1 MPSNRVT
8 CAYKA
13 RAKAGISSTT
23 IMSAA
28 VVLCLAACVGAD
40 QPDVLLK
47 RAEAAYRQGDDKAA
61 IIDVKTALQ
70 KNPALMPAR
79 ALLARL
85 HNRAF
90 DAAAAEKEIGKA
102 VELGFDP
109 QQALPVLGRALL
121 LQNKFQQ
128 LLDASAASA
137 AANTATPEVLSMR
150 GAAFAALR
158 LPQQAEQAYRLA
170 LAREPDQIAALT
182 GLGQQAMRAG
192 DTAIALG
199 YGARLVAAHPQAAD
213 AWMFQGD
220 LAYALRRQD
229 AALAAYN
236 RVLALEP
243 GRASAHVLKG
253 YLLVAKGDLKGAAV
267 AMQAAGKAAP
277 GSLVALY
284 GQAMLDYNAGRYKSA
299 LDHLQTIRSR
309 PVEHPP
315 SVLLSGAVQLAL
327 GSLSQAEQDL
337 LRYLVS
343 APDNAYARQLLA
355 TCLLNQGRPQEAV
368 TQLLPLLGP
377 QADNAV
383 LTLAGKAYMASANF
397 VGASAMFER
406 ASKAKPDSAPLRTAL
421 GVSRLAQGQDE
432 LALADLAAGAA
443 LEHGTTSV
451 ARLAL
456 ATTAL
461 QLGRH
466 EQALAALTALEHD
479 TPADPAPV
487 YLRGAVYDAMHEP
500 VKARTA
506 YERALVLRAGYFL
519 ALQALVQMDV
529 AQGDLNAAELRLA
542 AVVKA
547 EPRNVAA
554 LTLLAGLV
562 HTRGRADAALG
573 WLRQAAAVDPAA
585 PAPAVGLARALLAD
599 GGQRHAGEA
608 LTLMRTFQPA
618 LPDHPELLDVLGL
631 AQLAT
636 GDTGGALESYGRLTA
651 LAPRNPLA
659 YTRLAAVYA
668 RRGDPAAA
676 ERGLDRAVALLPTY
690 LPAQLALALLHARQG
705 RPAKALAVA
714 HQLQRQEVNAAAGY
728 SMEGDL
734 RSVTAPQ
741 GALVA
746 YERAFALQPTTALL
760 IRQHILLTQAGRGA
774 LAAERMDAWQRAHRN
789 DAEAAAYLAQAY
801 IYAQQ
806 YPAAIGQLLPALRQ
820 RPDDAVLLNNL
831 AYAYQQAGNP
841 LARDTA
847 EHAYRV
853 APRSVAVMDT
863 LAWILLDSG
872 EHARA
877 LPLLRLAVAQAPAA
891 PAYRYHLAAALLQS
905 GDRTGARREVDQL
918 LDSKQQFAQI
928 EQVRMLRK
936 RLDSGPGAG

>member
-1 MPSNRVT
+1 MPSNRFTRT
-8 CAYKA
+8 CQ
-13 RAKAGISSTT
+13 AGASFSTL
-23 IMSAA
+23 MSAA
-28 VVLCLAACVGAD
+28 MVLCLAACVGAE
-40 QPDVLLK
+40 QPDVLLQ
-47 RAEAAYRQGDDKAA
+47 RAEAAYRQGNDKAA
-61 IIDVKTALQ
+61 IIDVKSALQ
-70 KNPALMPAR
+70 KNPGLMPAR

-102 VELGFDP
+102 VELGYDP
-109 QQALPVLGRALL
+109 QLALPVLGRALL
-121 LQNKFQQ
+121 LQNKFQP
-128 LLDASAASA
+128 LLDASAAIA
-137 AANTATPEVLSMR
+137 AAGTATPEVLSMR
-150 GAAFAALR
+150 GDAFAALR
-158 LPQQAEQAYRLA
+158 QPEQAEQAYRLA

-192 DTAIALG
+192 DTAAAQR
-199 YGARLVAAHPQAAD
+199 YGAQLVAAHPQAAD

-229 AALAAYN
+229 AALTAYN
-236 RVLALEP
+236 RVLALDP

-337 LRYLVS
+337 RLYLVS

-368 TQLLPLLGP
+368 AQLLPLLGP
-377 QADNAV
+377 QADNTV

-397 VGASAMFER
+397 VGASTMFER
-406 ASKAKPDSAPLRTAL
+406 ASKAAPDSAPLRTAL
-421 GVSRLAQGQDE
+421 GASRLAQGQDE
-432 LALADLAAGAA
+432 QALADLAAGAS
-443 LEHGTTSV
+443 LEHGKASA

-456 ATTAL
+456 ASTAL

-466 EQALAALTALEHD
+466 AQALAALVALEHD

-487 YLRGAVYDAMHEP
+487 YLRGAVYHAMAEP
-500 VKARTA
+500 AQARLL
-506 YERALVLRAGYFL
+506 YERALVLRPGYFL

-529 AQGDLNAAELRLA
+529 AQGDFNSAEQRVA
-542 AVVKA
+542 AVAKA

-554 LTLLAGLV
+554 LTLLAELAR
-562 HTRGRADAALG
+562 TRGRPDAALG

-585 PAPAVGLARALLAD
+585 PAPALGLARALLAD
-599 GGQRHAGEA
+599 GDRRHAGEA
-608 LTLMRTFQPA
+608 LTLMRTLQTA
-618 LPDHPELLDVLGL
+618 HPDHPELLDVLGL
-631 AQLAT
+631 AQLALD
-636 GDTGGALESYGRLTA
+636 DTGGALESYGRLTA

-659 YTRLAAVYA
+659 YTRLAVVYT
-668 RRGDPAAA
+668 RRSDPAAA
-676 ERGLDRAVALLPTY
+676 ERALDRAVALQPAY
-690 LPAQLALALLHARQG
+690 LPAQLALALLHTRQG
-705 RPAKALAVA
+705 RPARALAVA
-714 HQLQRQEVNAAAGY
+714 QQLQRQPINAAAGY

-734 RSVTAPQ
+734 RSVAAPKV
-741 GALVA
+741 ALAA
-746 YERAFALQPTTALL
+746 YDRAFALQPTVALL
-760 IRQHILLTQAGRGA
+760 IRQHILLTQTGQGA
-774 LAAERMDAWQRAHRN
+774 LAAERMAAWQRAHRN
-789 DAEAAAYLAQAY
+789 DTEAAGYLAQAY
-801 IYAQQ
+801 IYTQQ
-806 YPAAIGQLLPALRQ
+806 YPAAIAQLLPALRQ

-841 LARDTA
+841 LAKATA

-863 LAWILLDSG
+863 LAWILLDHG

-877 LPLLRLAVAQAPAA
+877 LPLLRTAVGQAPAA
-891 PAYRYHLAAALLQS
+891 PAYRYHLATALLQS
-905 GDRTGARREVDQL
+905 GDRAGARREVDQL

-928 EQVRMLRK
+928 EQVKLLRK
-936 RLDSGPGAG
+936 QLDSGPGAG